1 MPSHRRAGI
10 YRCGRVLKLD
20 QIGYS
25 AEHLETIR
33 RAIAAPEG
41 LVLIVGPYRSGRRS
55 TLHSMLEEAEVLR
68 PTVQTAQSGPLQRAM
83 PIQQISIPAFAQVAI
98 QAAQAG
104 HLVVSTMAVG
114 RACGALAELRRLQA
128 TTPQILDALSLV
140 IAQRLIARL
149 CNDCST
155 PDDRAAV
162 RQALAAALNTWWYG
176 HTVQLRRPASEG
188 CERCG
193 HTGYAGQVLVYEL
206 LDIDERARGLIA
218 SNADPVEL
226 ERALVPEGS
235 SLWDCG
241 LRRVGDGVTSFDA
254 LLAGVRQPH

>member
-1 MPSHRRAGI
+1 
-10 YRCGRVLKLD
+10 
-20 QIGYS
+20 
-25 AEHLETIR
+25 
-33 RAIAAPEG
+33 
-41 LVLIVGPYRSGRRS
+41 VLIVGPNKSGRRS
-55 TLHSMLEEAEVLR
+55 ALYSMLQEAEALR
-68 PTVQTAQSGPLQRAM
+68 PTGQQTQSRRLQAAM
-83 PIQQISIPAFAQVAI
+83 PIEKISAPAFAQAAI

-114 RACGALAELRRLQA
+114 RACSAVAELRRLHA
-128 TTPQILDALSLV
+128 TTQQILDALSLV

-149 CNDCST
+149 CNDCSR
-155 PDDRAAV
+155 PDDRALA

-176 HTVQLRRPASEG
+176 HTVQLRRSAPGG
-188 CERCG
+188 CARCG

-218 SNADPVEL
+218 SNIDPVEL
-226 ERALVPEGS
+226 ERALVPEGC